1 MDDVSSAVMAGLQ
14 TLDSHVVKCVKKELT
29 KSTLSDEYNVN
40 VSQMPS
46 VTGLVSQGLRIE
58 GEPRSVLCEA
68 KCIKPWMFVLSASM
82 RTNRC
87 SERSACSLKVPPL
100 DIFRII
106 QNHVLDL
113 LLGFISSTVRIIEAW
128 QVAVSGK
135 QFEFIR
141 SSSQV
146 SPIGCMLCAHGNIVC
161 KQLFAAFICIYV
173 CVCFIM
179 I

>member
-1 MDDVSSAVMAGLQ
+1 M
-14 TLDSHVVKCVKKELT
+14 
-29 KSTLSDEYNVN
+29 
-40 VSQMPS
+40 
-46 VTGLVSQGLRIE
+46 R
-58 GEPRSVLCEA
+58 GE
-68 KCIKPWMFVLSASM
+68 MHGNHG

-141 SSSQV
+141 SSSQIL
-146 SPIGCMLCAHGNIVC
+146 PIGCMLWAHGNIVC

-173 CVCFIM
+173 CVCVLSYYRL
-179 I
+179 